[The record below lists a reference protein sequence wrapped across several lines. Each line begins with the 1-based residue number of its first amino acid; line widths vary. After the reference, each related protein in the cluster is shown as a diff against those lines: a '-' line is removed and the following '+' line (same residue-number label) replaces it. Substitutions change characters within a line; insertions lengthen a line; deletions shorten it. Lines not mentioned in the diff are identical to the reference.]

1 MGAAASGAVSGT
13 VAGAPATDPGV
24 RRLVR
29 IAFAASGAAFAFLMY
44 QVYLRDP
51 GAAAPAWTASIPAVN
66 AGFNAATTTLVCLGV
81 LAIRSGRRRLHIGL
95 QVGALLTTSLFLVGY
110 LTYHHFHGDT
120 PYPGAG
126 VLRPIYFTILVT
138 HILASMAGL
147 PLITTTV
154 LFAATRRFAHHRR
167 WARLTVPVWLCA
179 SLTGLLVYALLHG

>member
-1 MGAAASGAVSGT
+1 MGAAASGAVSGA
-13 VAGAPATDPGV
+13 VAGAPAADPGV
-24 RRLVR
+24 RRLAR
-29 IAFAASGAAFAFLMY
+29 IAFAASGAVFAFLMY
-44 QVYLRDP
+44 QLYLREP
-51 GAAAPAWTASIPAVN
+51 GPAAPAWTASIPAVN

-95 QVGALLTTSLFLVGY
+95 QVGALVTTSLFLVGY

-120 PYPGAG
+120 PYPGTG

-154 LFAATRRFAHHRR
+154 LLAATRRFAHHRR
-167 WARLTVPVWLCA
+167 WARLTVPVWLYA
-179 SLTGLLVYALLHG
+179 SLTGLAVYALLHG